1 MTHLLKIRADFADRV
16 LSGEK
21 TFELRKNDRD
31 FQCGDEIVFQVVWL
45 SETAYEVDEEHPLN
59 GKPYTITYVLSGWGL
74 KKGYVALG
82 IKPGRDDIVTTFLSD
97 FENVGEAPG
106 MAEQKYL
113 CDRCARYP
121 CSDNPTKLM
130 KYCPEYEPKPKPT
143 TNADRIRAMSDEELA
158 QFIERSDC
166 PPHDGI
172 CDKDNITCSKCWLD
186 WLQSPAGGEK

>member
-59 GKPYTITYVLSGWGL
+59 GKTYTITYVLSGWGL

-82 IKPGRDDIVTTFLSD
+82 IKPVQDDIVTTFWAD
-97 FENVGEAPG
+97 CENVGGGA
-106 MAEQKYL
+106 
-113 CDRCARYP
+113 
-121 CSDNPTKLM
+121 
-130 KYCPEYEPKPKPT
+130 
-143 TNADRIRAMSDEELA
+143 AD
-158 QFIERSDC
+158 
-166 PPHDGI
+166 G
-172 CDKDNITCSKCWLD
+172 KD
-186 WLQSPAGGEK
+186 